1 MSKENQDMI
10 LPPELPRPIGI
21 RHNMSG
27 VWLGM
32 LIGRGMMGHMIEIEG
47 RRVWSWRGGRLEF
60 SELCEKGCREGD
72 RLGTWTRQQIPIGVG
87 DGLVELTFQVDR
99 EVIEALKKL

>member
-1 MSKENQDMI
+1 MN

-32 LIGRGMMGHMIEIEG
+32 LIGPGIMDHMIEIEG
-47 RRVWSWRGGRLEF
+47 RRIWSWEGARLEF
-60 SELCEKGCREGD
+60 SELCQTGCNPRD
-72 RLGTWTRQQIPIGVG
+72 RLGVWTRQQIPIGVG

-99 EVIEALKKL
+99 SIIEALKKL

>member
-1 MSKENQDMI
+1 MN

-32 LIGRGMMGHMIEIEG
+32 LIGPGMMDHMIEIEG
-47 RRVWSWRGGRLEF
+47 RRIWSWQGNRLEF
-60 SELCEKGCREGD
+60 SELCLKGVSSVD
-72 RLGTWTRQQIPIGVG
+72 RLGVWTRQQIPIGVG

-99 EVIEALKKL
+99 SVIEALKKL

>member
-1 MSKENQDMI
+1 MTTK

-27 VWLGM
+27 VWLGL
-32 LIGRGMMGHMIEIEG
+32 LIVPGIMDHMIEIEG
-47 RRVWSWRGGRLEF
+47 RRVWSWNGGRLEF
-60 SELCEKGCREGD
+60 SELCRDGCRAED
-72 RLGTWTRQQIPIGVG
+72 RLGVWTRQQIPIGVG

-99 EVIEALKKL
+99 SVIEKLRDL